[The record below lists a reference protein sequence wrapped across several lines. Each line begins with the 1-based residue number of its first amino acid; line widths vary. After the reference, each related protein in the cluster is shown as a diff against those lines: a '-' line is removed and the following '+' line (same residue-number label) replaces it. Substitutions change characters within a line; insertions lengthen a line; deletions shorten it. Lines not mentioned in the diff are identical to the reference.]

1 MSKINNLYFPIKD
14 EEIKKLKIGDLVS
27 ITGIVV
33 TARDQAHL
41 RMKSILGNDNE
52 LPIDLEGGVIFH
64 AGPVVEK
71 YQDDYKL
78 RVVGPTTS
86 IRMEPY
92 ADMVGKLGVKAIIG
106 KGGMG
111 DQTLEACRKYGY
123 VYLQAAPGCAVKLAD
138 GIKNIKEV
146 IWEDLAMPEAMW
158 VFEAKEFGPFVVAMD
173 TNGNSLY
180 KNLEIDARNV
190 IDNLYER

>member
-71 YQDDYKL
+71 SEDDYKL